1 MRCLGKNKEGLIN
14 PAIHQLREVWIM
26 APRIFNTLTRREE
39 EFKPLNGN
47 KVNMYVC
54 GVTVYDDI
62 HMGHARSII
71 VFDMIAR
78 YLRYRG
84 YDVTH
89 LTNFTDV
96 DDKIINRAAE
106 MGIDPLALSKM
117 YIDKYF
123 QDVDALGVKR
133 ADAYPKASENIPQ
146 IINMIQKIIDHGFG
160 YQSEDGSV
168 YYSVDKVEDY
178 GRLTGQKLEDMQA
191 GARIEV
197 NELKRNPYD
206 FALWKAAKPGEI
218 SWDSPW
224 GKGRPGWH
232 IECSAMCTE
241 YLGETIDIH
250 GGGNDLMFPHHENEI
265 LQSEAANG
273 KPLANYWVH
282 NGMLQV
288 QEAKMSKSLKNFFS
302 VRDVLSKHT
311 KEEIRFYILS
321 AHYRGPQVY
330 SDAALEEAAASLKR
344 LHNLYHELR
353 SALSTAQG
361 TDDASEL
368 VERYRNGFI
377 ESMDQDFNTRSA
389 ISELFD
395 LVREVNKLL
404 AEGRLSGQGVRSIL
418 DLLGETDSVLGIL
431 PTDRKGTEDRS
442 GEIVEVLIEV
452 RNELRKR
459 KQYDLADQIR
469 DRLKEKGVELQDTAE
484 GVKWKRTGN

>member
-1 MRCLGKNKEGLIN
+1 MSL
-14 PAIHQLREVWIM
+14 
-26 APRIFNTLTRREE
+26 RIFNTLTKQEE
-39 EFKPLNGN
+39 DFKPIEDK
-47 KVNMYVC
+47 KVKMYVC

-71 VFDMIAR
+71 VFDMITR

-106 MGIDPLALSKM
+106 MGMEPLALSRM
-117 YIDKYF
+117 YIEKYF

-133 ADAYPKASENIPQ
+133 ANGYPKASENIPQ
-146 IINMIQKIIDHGFG
+146 IITMIQRIMDHGFA
-160 YQSEDGSV
+160 YKSEDGSV
-168 YYSVDKVEDY
+168 YFSVDKVKDY

-191 GARIEV
+191 GARVEV

-273 KPLANYWVH
+273 RPLANYWVH

-288 QEAKMSKSLKNFFS
+288 QDAKMSKSLKNFFS
-302 VRDVLSKHT
+302 VRDVLAKHS
-311 KEEIRFYILS
+311 KEELRFYVLS

-330 SDAALEEAAASLKR
+330 SEAALEEASASLKR
-344 LHNLYHELR
+344 LHNVYHELV
-353 SALSTAQG
+353 SAQKMAHGS
-361 TDDASEL
+361 DDAKDL
-368 VERYRNGFI
+368 VDSFRSKFI
-377 ESMDQDFNTRSA
+377 EAMDQDFNTRAA
-389 ISELFD
+389 ISELFEA
-395 LVREVNKLL
+395 VREINKLL
-404 AEGRLSGQGVRSIL
+404 ADGRLSSEGARSIL
-418 DLLGETDSVLGIL
+418 GVLKEMDSVFAIL
-431 PTDRKGTEDRS
+431 PAEQASAEDRS
-442 GEIVEVLIEV
+442 GDMIDILIDV

-459 KQYDLADQIR
+459 KQYDLADRIR
-469 DRLKEKGVELQDTAE
+469 ERLKEKGVELQDTAE

>member
-1 MRCLGKNKEGLIN
+1 MSL
-14 PAIHQLREVWIM
+14 
-26 APRIFNTLTRREE
+26 RIFNTLTKQEE
-39 EFKPLNGN
+39 EFEPIEDK
-47 KVNMYVC
+47 KVKMYVC

-71 VFDMIAR
+71 VFDMITR

-106 MGIDPLALSKM
+106 MGMEPLALSRM
-117 YIDKYF
+117 YIEKYF

-133 ADAYPKASENIPQ
+133 ANGYPKASENIPQ
-146 IINMIQKIIDHGFG
+146 IITMIQRIMDHGFA
-160 YQSEDGSV
+160 YKSEDGSV
-168 YYSVDKVEDY
+168 YFSVDKVKDY

-191 GARIEV
+191 GARVEV

-218 SWDSPW
+218 FWDSPW

-273 KPLANYWVH
+273 RPLANYWVH

-288 QEAKMSKSLKNFFS
+288 QDAKMSKSLKNFFS
-302 VRDVLSKHT
+302 VRDVLAKHS
-311 KEEIRFYILS
+311 KEELRFYVLS

-330 SDAALEEAAASLKR
+330 SEAALEEASASLKR
-344 LHNLYHELR
+344 LHNVYHELV
-353 SALSTAQG
+353 SAQKMAHGS
-361 TDDASEL
+361 DDAKDL
-368 VERYRNGFI
+368 VDSFRSKFI
-377 ESMDQDFNTRSA
+377 EAMDQDFNTRAA

-395 LVREVNKLL
+395 AVREINKLL
-404 AEGRLSGQGVRSIL
+404 ADGRLSSEGARSIL
-418 DLLGETDSVLGIL
+418 GVLKEMDSVFAIL
-431 PTDRKGTEDRS
+431 PAEQASAEDRS
-442 GEIVEVLIEV
+442 GDMIDILIEV

-459 KQYDLADQIR
+459 KQYDLADKIR
-469 DRLKEKGVELQDTAE
+469 ERLKEKGVELQDTAE

>member
-1 MRCLGKNKEGLIN
+1 MSL
-14 PAIHQLREVWIM
+14 
-26 APRIFNTLTRREE
+26 RIFNTLTKQEE
-39 EFKPLNGN
+39 DFKPIEDK
-47 KVNMYVC
+47 KVKMYVC

-71 VFDMIAR
+71 VFDMITR

-106 MGIDPLALSKM
+106 MGMEPLALSRM
-117 YIDKYF
+117 YIEKYF

-133 ADAYPKASENIPQ
+133 ANGYPKASENIPQ
-146 IINMIQKIIDHGFG
+146 IITMIQRIMDHGFA
-160 YQSEDGSV
+160 YKSEDGSV
-168 YYSVDKVEDY
+168 YFSVDKVKDY

-191 GARIEV
+191 GARVEV

-218 SWDSPW
+218 FWDSPW

-273 KPLANYWVH
+273 KPLAKYWVH

-288 QEAKMSKSLKNFFS
+288 QDAKMSKSLKNFFS
-302 VRDVLSKHT
+302 VRDVLAKHS
-311 KEEIRFYILS
+311 KEELRFYVLS

-330 SDAALEEAAASLKR
+330 SEAALEEASASLKR
-344 LHNLYHELR
+344 LHNAYHELL
-353 SALSTAQG
+353 SAQRTARG
-361 TDDASEL
+361 SDDAKEL
-368 VERYRNGFI
+368 VDGFRSKFI
-377 ESMDQDFNTRSA
+377 EAMDQDFNTRAA
-389 ISELFD
+389 ISELFEA
-395 LVREVNKLL
+395 VREINKLL
-404 AEGRLSGQGVRSIL
+404 ADGRLSSEGARSIL
-418 DLLGETDSVLGIL
+418 GVLKEMDSVFAIL
-431 PTDRKGTEDRS
+431 PAEQASAEDRS
-442 GEIVEVLIEV
+442 GDMIDILIEV

-459 KQYDLADQIR
+459 KQYDLADKIR
-469 DRLKEKGVELQDTAE
+469 ERLKEKGVELQDTAE

>member
-1 MRCLGKNKEGLIN
+1 MSL
-14 PAIHQLREVWIM
+14 
-26 APRIFNTLTRREE
+26 RIFNTLTKQEE
-39 EFKPLNGN
+39 EFKPIEDK
-47 KVNMYVC
+47 KVKMYVC

-71 VFDMIAR
+71 VFDMITR

-106 MGIDPLALSKM
+106 MGMEPLALSKM
-117 YIDKYF
+117 YIEKYF
-123 QDVDALGVKR
+123 LDVDALGVKR
-133 ADAYPKASENIPQ
+133 ANAYPKASENIPQ
-146 IINMIQKIIDHGFG
+146 IIAMIQKIMDHGFA
-160 YQSEDGSV
+160 YKSEDGSV
-168 YYSVDKVEDY
+168 YFSVDKVKDY
-178 GRLTGQKLEDMQA
+178 GRLTGQRLEDMQA
-191 GARIEV
+191 GARVEV

-218 SWDSPW
+218 FWDSPW

-273 KPLANYWVH
+273 RPLANYWVH

-288 QEAKMSKSLKNFFS
+288 QDAKMSKSLKNFFS
-302 VRDVLSKHT
+302 VRDVLTKHS
-311 KEEIRFYILS
+311 KEELRFYVLS

-330 SDAALEEAAASLKR
+330 SEAALEEASASLKR
-344 LHNLYHELR
+344 LHNVYHELL
-353 SALSTAQG
+353 SAQKRAQG
-361 TDDASEL
+361 SDDAKEL
-368 VERYRNGFI
+368 VDIFRAKFI
-377 ESMDQDFNTRSA
+377 EAMDQDFNTRAA
-389 ISELFD
+389 ISELFEA
-395 LVREVNKLL
+395 VREINKLL
-404 AEGRLSGQGVRSIL
+404 SDGRLSGEGAKNILGVL
-418 DLLGETDSVLGIL
+418 KEMDSVFAIL
-431 PTDRKGTEDRS
+431 PAEQSSSEDRS
-442 GEIVEVLIEV
+442 GEIIDILIEV

-459 KQYDLADQIR
+459 KQYDLADKIR
-469 DRLKEKGVELQDTAE
+469 DLLKEKGVELQDTAE